1 MFTKTTAFVSI
12 AMLAVLLSVCKK
24 EPPKCSDKETLT
36 LVRTII
42 LDQVGGA
49 GNLNEK
55 EIEETVKLEHP
66 RASAYDDKIGKYSCE
81 ATLVF
86 ANAWRL
92 PTIKYESQL
101 DDDQKHL
108 VMVGGFLRG
117 DLWRMASALQGVK
130 EKKAMEKEEN
140 D

>member
-1 MFTKTTAFVSI
+1 MLNRTTAFISV
-12 AMLAVLLSVCKK
+12 AVLAVLLSACKK

-36 LVRTII
+36 LVRSII
-42 LDQVGGA
+42 LGQIGGA

-86 ANAWRL
+86 ANDWRL
-92 PTIKYESQL
+92 PTLKYESQL
-101 DDDQKHL
+101 DDEKKHL
-108 VMVGGFLRG
+108 VMVGGLLRG
-117 DLWRMASALQGVK
+117 DLWTFASALAKVK
-130 EKKAMEKEEN
+130 AKEAMEAEEN

>member
-12 AMLAVLLSVCKK
+12 AMLAVLLSACKK

-92 PTIKYESQL
+92 PTIKYES
-101 DDDQKHL
+101 HL